1 MCGRKG
7 GRPFGLA
14 RRFPMAGIMFSH
26 TIRTPGLPAIVKPAG
41 LRPVRADI
49 KRIRKMRR
57 KTKRTGFFVWS
68 ICAIL
73 CAVLTASLFLG
84 TALPMASQPEE
95 PVSQAEPES
104 AAPPAASSETPPA
117 PSSEAPPPSSAAPP
131 PPSSAAPPPPSST
144 APPPSSAPAVQSQA
158 PVSTAAPSRAE
169 VSSTASEASS
179 SASAE
184 TSSGKRAAVPLRPAG
199 RAAGLNC
206 RASAR

>member
-1 MCGRKG
+1 MQARCMCGRKG

-104 AAPPAASSETPPA
+104 VAPPA
-117 PSSEAPPPSSAAPP
+117 PSSEAPPAPSSGMKMTC
-131 PPSSAAPPPPSST
+131 SSRSKT
-144 APPPSSAPAVQSQA
+144 GNQNRGQINE
-158 PVSTAAPSRAE
+158 R
-169 VSSTASEASS
+169 
-179 SASAE
+179 
-184 TSSGKRAAVPLRPAG
+184 PLPIRK
-199 RAAGLNC
+199 
-206 RASAR
+206 